1 MIKLKPGLP
10 HGRHQAKLLINPKL
24 TTAIQIRQLGEQFIF
39 FNLNVFVG
47 SSAVHDEMFQ
57 ETIISKNIYDQCII
71 GSWVIQIIL
80 WSH

>member
-24 TTAIQIRQLGEQFIF
+24 TTAIQIRQLGEQYIF

-47 SSAVHDEMFQ
+47 SSAVHDEMFLVM
-57 ETIISKNIYDQCII
+57 IARKISLFFHIYLHSEITVHYC
-71 GSWVIQIIL
+71 
-80 WSH
+80 